1 MQNSQPNPAVVS
13 EIYRALVLLGA
24 QSDLLGAVGSWGDSL
39 PEEEVLAHLRAWND
53 LAYSEIKARTEHYAA
68 SSRPLDCTQ
77 GEVREMLLR

>member
-24 QSDLLGAVGSWGDSL
+24 QSDLLGTIGSWGDSL
-39 PEEEVLAHLRAWND
+39 PEQEVLANLRAWND

-68 SSRPLDCTQ
+68 SSHPLDCTQ
-77 GEVREMLLR
+77 VETREMSMR